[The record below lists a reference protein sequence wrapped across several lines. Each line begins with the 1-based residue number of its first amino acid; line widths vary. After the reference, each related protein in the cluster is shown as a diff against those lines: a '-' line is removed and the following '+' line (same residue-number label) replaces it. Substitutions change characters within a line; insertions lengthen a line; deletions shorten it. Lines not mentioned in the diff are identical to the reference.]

1 MVKLRRKKKQ
11 NPQKMVFFFQKID
24 FWIFFNRLIW
34 RPLITLLK
42 PLSNLRHRSQ
52 KCMATQIFFHGFIFF
67 LFFFLAF
74 SGYRVVGLN
83 RQAMAIKPSS
93 LKIDVNWILRV
104 PGPCYWGCS
113 LDLTAIISKTTKKN
127 HKNRKKG
134 FDLMDRIETN
144 VIYFFFLH
152 ILYCKMNF

>member
-1 MVKLRRKKKQ
+1 MKTTNHTFETIVKSATSESKVHG
-11 NPQKMVFFFQKID
+11 NSN
-24 FWIFFNRLIW
+24 IFPCFY
-34 RPLITLLK
+34 
-42 PLSNLRHRSQ
+42 
-52 KCMATQIFFHGFIFF
+52 FF

-113 LDLTAIISKTTKKN
+113 LNFDGHLFQNHKKKN

-144 VIYFFFLH
+144 VIYFFLH
-152 ILYCKMNF
+152 ILYCIEFLSQSKIQPISPAWTINQKNGQNPGIC